1 VPRRAWTPNASSLPI
16 RIRFTGTL
24 ARPAVRGDG
33 SADLGIVPKTL
44 LVLVIDHIFRFA
56 HRNVGA
62 AIAQCNGWIGILS
75 LAQHFDNGISQQL
88 IRKAR

>member
-1 VPRRAWTPNASSLPI
+1 VPRRAWTPDASSLPI

-33 SADLGIVPKTL
+33 SADLDIVPKTL
-44 LVLVIDHIFRFA
+44 LVLVIGHMFRFA
-56 HRNVGA
+56 HRTIGA
-62 AIAQCNGWIGILS
+62 AIAQRNGWIGVLS
-75 LAQHFDNGISQQL
+75 PAQHFDRGISQRL